1 MLVSVENL
9 TVKYRLSDGSNFNAL
24 KDLSLEINRGQ
35 IVGIVGESGAGKS
48 TIMSLIPR
56 FYDSQSGKIL
66 IDGQNIYD
74 VNLFSL
80 RKLLSKTSRLSL
92 SICLRIRTA
101 F

>member
-48 TIMSLIPR
+48 TI
-56 FYDSQSGKIL
+56 GKVAL
-66 IDGQNIYD
+66 GLLDENEG
-74 VNLFSL
+74 LF
-80 RKLLSKTSRLSL
+80 
-92 SICLRIRTA
+92 IND
-101 F
+101 